1 MNIQGANGVAERT
14 FMGAPRW
21 LTPRHERAHA
31 MKNHLSTI
39 RLLGR
44 ILRRCATSQMQAEL
58 EWFDDAVLKIA
69 ALVDEDLRAGDRRT
83 DTQERA
89 GRSDVDVQALFEAA
103 RARLVDRA
111 AYTNVTL
118 VFECAPAKVR
128 GVWAELAE
136 ALHNLLSNA
145 IDATPVGG
153 TVSVRTYVTESG
165 EHAWEIHDTGC
176 GMPREVLARIGT
188 RRCTRGKKGGT
199 GLGLAIAAA
208 AIGAHGGV
216 LEVGPGVSGGTCMKV
231 WLPASPALA

>member
-1 MNIQGANGVAERT
+1 
-14 FMGAPRW
+14 
-21 LTPRHERAHA
+21 
-31 MKNHLSTI
+31 
-39 RLLGR
+39 
-44 ILRRCATSQMQAEL
+44 MQAEL

-69 ALVDEDLRAGDRRT
+69 ALVDEDLRAGNRRT
-83 DTQERA
+83 DTQERE

-165 EHAWEIHDTGC
+165 ERVGDARYGMRHAARGARAHRH
-176 GMPREVLARIGT
+176 PPLHARE
-188 RRCTRGKKGGT
+188 KGGT